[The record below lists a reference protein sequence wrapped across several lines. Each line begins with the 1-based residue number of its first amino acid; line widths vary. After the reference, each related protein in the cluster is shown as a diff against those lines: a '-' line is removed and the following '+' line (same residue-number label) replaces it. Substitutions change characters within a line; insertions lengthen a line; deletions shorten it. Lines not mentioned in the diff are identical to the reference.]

1 MYWATC
7 GGRDLRQWKGDC
19 GSDFFFPSVT
29 SRFTQFLWI
38 APESTEGCLSDL
50 SKKYNPCLQKHIHQ
64 CVSAL
69 TRRHSVSCPCSEAM
83 FVRPRLCPLAANSS
97 KLAPIFY
104 SVYSSLLFFLFL
116 FRSTISSDSTLF
128 FNHPKKIP
136 PFFFLLF
143 VPLQLTLSRM
153 TPCCE
158 VSANDFKRFLS
169 LFLRIKA
176 NILY

>member
-1 MYWATC
+1 MWWA
-7 GGRDLRQWKGDC
+7 GFKAVKRRLWVWF
-19 GSDFFFPSVT
+19 FFFPSVT

-104 SVYSSLLFFLFL
+104 SVYSSLLFLCFCFDLRFQVTPLCFL
-116 FRSTISSDSTLF
+116 TIQKKYPLF
-128 FNHPKKIP
+128 FSSFCSTAVDPFTDDPMLRGKCQRFQTFSL
-136 PFFFLLF
+136 PFFK
-143 VPLQLTLSRM
+143 
-153 TPCCE
+153 
-158 VSANDFKRFLS
+158 N
-169 LFLRIKA
+169 
-176 NILY
+176 